1 MKKSHKDRKK
11 VERIQD
17 VKKMNGRMGEWE
29 TERPQ
34 DCKTARLQDTLQD
47 KTKVASDESPPRRGG
62 GGFLHRAQ
70 GTGHRAQ
77 STGHRAQSTGH
88 RAQSTG
94 YRGKERRAAY
104 QFFVSSEFFIF
115 NFIINSE

>member
-17 VKKMNGRMGEWE
+17 VKKMNGRMGDGE
-29 TERPQ
+29 TARLQ

-77 STGHRAQSTGH
+77 GTGHRAQSTGH
-88 RAQSTG
+88 RVQ
-94 YRGKERRAAY
+94 GKRTVRRVPVFCVFGVFHI
-104 QFFVSSEFFIF
+104 QFY
-115 NFIINSE
+115 N